1 MATFCVD
8 SRFEL
13 SILVDGTDIIVVTE
27 KCLCAMFGF

>member
-8 SRFEL
+8 GWPEL
-13 SILVDGTDIIVVTE
+13 TILIDGTNTIVVFE